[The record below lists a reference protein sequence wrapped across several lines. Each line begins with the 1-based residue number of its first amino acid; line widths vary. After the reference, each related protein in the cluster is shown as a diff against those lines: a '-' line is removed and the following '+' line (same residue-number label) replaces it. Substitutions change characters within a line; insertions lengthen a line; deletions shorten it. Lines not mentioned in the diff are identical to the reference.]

1 MPILV
6 RRRTLGFVDIDGTQK
21 QKEMEETSKQE
32 GNKVGASGSKGHI
45 IWWGAGCKQ
54 GRGEKDNIRQG

>member
-32 GNKVGASGSKGHI
+32 GNRVDVVGAKDTLFGGEVDVSKDV
-45 IWWGAGCKQ
+45 
-54 GRGEKDNIRQG
+54 GRER

>member
-32 GNKVGASGSKGHI
+32 GNRVDVVGAKDTLFGG
-45 IWWGAGCKQ
+45 GAGCKQ
-54 GRGEKDNIRQG
+54 GRGERKIT